1 METISYGTDGL
12 YRKGGL
18 ADLFSGAG
26 ITLGRNVYT
35 DAPVSVKASGKGR
48 FGGALVAPAGEKS
61 CKSAQV
67 LQIRC

>member
-1 METISYGTDGL
+1 M
-12 YRKGGL
+12 
-18 ADLFSGAG
+18 FSGAG